1 MERKSLDI
9 LLKDRL
15 EFGEVSAFSKVILD
29 CIFIRPRNIV
39 SGAKLKDDME
49 QNMISPK
56 LKPSLSI
63 YGERVHC
70 MDVFVVY

>member
-1 MERKSLDI
+1 MPK
-9 LLKDRL
+9 K
-15 EFGEVSAFSKVILD
+15 
-29 CIFIRPRNIV
+29 NIV